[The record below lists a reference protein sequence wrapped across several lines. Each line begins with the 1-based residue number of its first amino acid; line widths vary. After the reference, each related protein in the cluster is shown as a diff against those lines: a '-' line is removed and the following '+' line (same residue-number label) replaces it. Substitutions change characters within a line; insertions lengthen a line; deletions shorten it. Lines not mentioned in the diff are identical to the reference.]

1 MDNAISKGY
10 STSLGV
16 LLLGELTNE
25 GKFVFDSEDAKQ
37 VAAKLGISENVLRVT
52 LHNLVKSGWITR
64 IRRGLYVGTGK
75 LPGES
80 QVHPFVI
87 ATKLVTPS
95 AISYWSALNFHGLT
109 EQLPKNVTA
118 MTTNKVVTPSMRAES
133 GEKKKMSKKSKHAW
147 EVSGIRYE
155 YVQVKPDYFFGIE
168 EIWIDQNFR
177 IPITD
182 KERTLMECFAWPR
195 MFGGMG
201 EALGI
206 TEEHLNELD
215 MNRLVDYALRYGKT
229 SLIKRLGW
237 SLEHL
242 GVSKNK
248 WGPLLVIPSSGYKV
262 LDPTKPK
269 KGEYDSKWMLLNN
282 LAAKD
287 EIQ

>member
-1 MDNAISKGY
+1 MDASVNKGY
-10 STSLGV
+10 STSQGV

-25 GKFVFDSEDAKQ
+25 GKFVFNSEDAKQ
-37 VAAKLGISENVLRVT
+37 VASKMGMSDNVLRVT
-52 LHNLVKSGWITR
+52 LHNLVKSEWLMR

-75 LPGES
+75 LPGAS

-109 EQLPKNVTA
+109 EQLPRNVTA
-118 MTTNKVVTPSMRAES
+118 MTTSKVVTPSMRSEPD
-133 GEKKKMSKKSKHAW
+133 EKKKSKKGKHTW
-147 EVSGIRYE
+147 EISGIRYE
-155 YVQVKPDYFFGIE
+155 YAQVKPDYFFGIE
-168 EIWIDQNFR
+168 DIWIDQNFR
-177 IPITD
+177 IPMTD

-206 TEEHLNELD
+206 TEEHLNELNMD
-215 MNRLVDYALRYGKT
+215 RLIEYAIRYGKT

-248 WGPLLVIPSSGYKV
+248 LKPLLAVPSSGYKI

-269 KGEYDSKWMLLNN
+269 KGEYDPKWMLLNN

-287 EIQ
+287 EIT